1 MADCGADAH
10 PHVKSCAFSMN
21 PGDCPIGKD
30 GICCQLYF
38 IRCHFLLSARFDTYL
53 IFRYLFWEDIRIQ
66 RSSQKAPKQ
75 SRGQLLA
82 RNSRPHPASRGNFCS
97 RFCCCLCLAAFQLRL
112 FAQIQKAIEQ
122 DLQDLNIDITK

>member
-75 SRGQLLA
+75 SRGRLLA
-82 RNSRPHPASRGNFCS
+82 GHPRLHPASRGNSQF
-97 RFCCCLCLAAFQLRL
+97 RGCLCLAAFLLKL

-122 DLQDLNIDITK
+122 DLQDLNIDITI